1 MSQALAQQF
10 AAHRILAQ
18 DPTLN
23 DFGHDPWWII
33 LIKTLVV
40 FVFGMSMIL
49 LGVWFERRVVARMAV
64 RPGLNQVGPFGL
76 LQTLADG
83 IKGMLKEDL
92 LPRTAD
98 KVVFFFAPTISAI
111 TALTALAVIPF
122 GPMVSMFGH
131 QTPLQLT
138 DVPVAV
144 LVVLACSSMGIY
156 GIVLGGWASGS
167 TYPLLGGLRSSAQMI
182 SYEVAMGLSIVAV
195 FMTAGTMSTSGIV
208 AAQAGANETSWNILG
223 WHPTTPSWY
232 ALLLIPSFVIF
243 LVAAF
248 GETNRAPFDLPEAE
262 SELVA
267 GYMTEYSSIKFLL
280 YMLSEYV
287 AMVSMSSLMV
297 TMFLGGWRAPW
308 PITAFWAGANAGWWP
323 ILWFLIK
330 VVGLLFIF
338 VWVRATLPRLRYDQ
352 FMRLGW
358 KVLLPINLAWILF
371 LGGLRVMQDGQ
382 VTGQSR
388 WLVIA
393 GVVVLVLLIA
403 LLWPS
408 KKEVS
413 RRPLAQQVAAR
424 PAGSFPVPPIDLQV
438 PPSPRAKRV
447 VAERR
452 AANEAERRAANEAER
467 RAANEAERRAA
478 NEAERQPANVG
489 VGEDIESD
497 GKEV

>member
-1 MSQALAQQF
+1 LA
-10 AAHRILAQ
+10 
-18 DPTLN
+18 

-33 LIKTLVV
+33 GIKVV
-40 FVFGMSMIL
+40 VAFIFGMSMIL

-98 KVVFFFAPTISAI
+98 KVVFFFAPTVSAVC
-111 TALTALAVIPF
+111 ALTALSVIPF

-131 QTPLQLT
+131 QTPLQVT

-144 LVVLACSSMGIY
+144 LVILACSAMGVY

-167 TYPLLGGLRSSAQMI
+167 TYPLLGGLRSSAQVI

-208 AAQAGANETSWNILG
+208 HAQAGGSQVSWDIFG
-223 WHPTTPSWY
+223 WHPTVPAWY
-232 ALLLIPSFVIF
+232 GILLIPSFVIF
-243 LVAAF
+243 FIAAF

-287 AMVSMSSLMV
+287 AMVTMSSIMV

-308 PITAFWAGANAGWWP
+308 PITAFWAGANSGWWP
-323 ILWFLIK
+323 LLWFLIK
-330 VVGLLFIF
+330 VVGMLFLF

-358 KVLLPINLAWILF
+358 KVLLPINLVWILL
-371 LGGLRVMQDGQ
+371 LGGLRVMQAENVG
-382 VTGQSR
+382 GAR
-388 WLVIA
+388 WFIIA
-393 GVVVLVLLIA
+393 GIVVALLLVA
-403 LLWPS
+403 LLWPAR
-408 KKEVS
+408 KTEPA
-413 RRPLAQQVAAR
+413 RTLAEQVAAR
-424 PAGSFPVPPIDLQV
+424 PSGSFPLPPADLQV
-438 PPSPRAKRV
+438 PPSPRAKLV
-447 VAERR
+447 V
-452 AANEAERRAANEAER
+452 
-467 RAANEAERRAA
+467 
-478 NEAERQPANVG
+478 AERQPANIGAADDEKDV
-489 VGEDIESD
+489 
-497 GKEV
+497 